1 MIQPNEAL
9 QHFKGI
15 HRQHEACNCVR
26 FCNSSKALIFQHS
39 LKIKERIQTGQS
51 HKRNRSS
58 CVPIRPNQSFWI
70 RWITNG
76 LLSKILGG
84 SETCIHC
91 KDSSLHPFRYSNSL
105 AENQLN
111 RMTQSRVGRPK
122 LERSLIDWQIL
133 MTVKGVW
140 KRGRLWSGT
149 GFVAKSTTGTKKVG
163 GCINF
168 KHCSRKVASLLA

>member
-1 MIQPNEAL
+1 MQLCEILQQLEGLNFPALTENQRAELDRLVSQEEIEAAVFQL
-9 QHFKGI
+9 GPT
-15 HRQHEACNCVR
+15 
-26 FCNSSKALIFQHS
+26 KASGSDGLH
-39 LKIKERIQTGQS
+39 
-51 HKRNRSS
+51 
-58 CVPIRPNQSFWI
+58 C
-70 RWITNG
+70 

-84 SETCIHC
+84 SETCIHS
-91 KDSSLHPFRYSNSL
+91 KDSSLLPFRCSNSL

-111 RMTQSRVGRPK
+111 RMTQSRVGRAK
-122 LERSLIDWQIL
+122 LERSLMDWQIL

-168 KHCSRKVASLLA
+168 KPCSRKVA